1 MKNKI
6 LGTAIAT
13 SLLFAVSAGTVMAQD
28 TAADNDTTADR
39 TVDTDRDDGF
49 DDWGLLGLLGLLGL
63 IPRKRHT
70 VVHHDQPRTTTTPP
84 GTHR

>member
-6 LGTAIAT
+6 LGTAVAT

-28 TAADNDTTADR
+28 TTATDTDTTADR
-39 TVDTDRDDGF
+39 TVDTDRDEGF

-70 VVHHDQPRTTTTPP
+70 VVHHDQPRTTTP
-84 GTHR
+84 GTNR